1 MSEEINEGL
10 RILAERVKTN
20 PEEFLSS
27 PNDHDRWWEAKK
39 YLRDDRFPWSDEE
52 KKIIDDVEEQILE
65 ASRKRV
71 RDKFTSVVM
80 KTLMDEPCSE
90 TVEEDIKP
98 LVKRKHVMKHEIDAL
113 KYIDPQKQKMLE
125 EMVKRYIKEQ
135 KDE

>member
-27 PNDHDRWWEAKK
+27 PSDSDKWWEAKK

-80 KTLMDEPCSE
+80 KTLMDEP
-90 TVEEDIKP
+90 VELAEEEPQP
-98 LVKRKHVMKHEIDAL
+98 LVKRKHVTKHEFDAL
-113 KYIDPQKQKMLE
+113 KYTDPKLRQQLIRAMQE
-125 EMVKRYIKEQ
+125 YRKEHG
-135 KDE
+135 EL